1 MRLYP
6 SSMNQRA
13 SCRRSAAALA
23 FVVSL
28 LAVSLSSSHA
38 FAEGASPASAASSLR
53 EAEKAKDEAAAEAEL
68 DKHVANLASDDF
80 ETRKSAVAGIEGVSQ
95 DAVPAITKQLTSL
108 RKTPQ
113 TAGVQSALKAARDAL
128 GKEAN
133 KDKDKDKDK
142 EIDLLDALVKTR
154 SDGQGYR
161 TAITTAALLRALAHI
176 GTTPAVKQLVKVAVD
191 HGGSLRSE
199 VARHVKAL
207 GDKAIPALI
216 ETRKEPSSELRHWS
230 FSQLEAMGKRVPG
243 DAVQTK
249 DNQVLADVLRAF
261 ANVHDMDALPV
272 LLSFVNSDR
281 IQVRGAARDAL
292 RAFGQ
297 DAVWK
302 LREAYSNVTGKAAP
316 EGWKADEIAKELFAA
331 YDRLR
336 LQEVYGLLDE
346 GLAKEKEGKLEEA
359 IAAFDKVLARQ
370 PMIERRGEMVPAYV
384 AYAQSLEET
393 DPPKAL
399 AIFRKALRLWPESS
413 RAPQIEAEINYLEG
427 KELLARGIAD
437 TEPFK
442 RALAL
447 DPGHEKARAE
457 LNRLETNVEERQER
471 FRALAA
477 AGAVVVVALLGIIL
491 FGGRKKG
498 RPRAEPS
505 SSRA

>member
-1 MRLYP
+1 MSLSP
-6 SSMNQRA
+6 SSTNQRV
-13 SCRRSAAALA
+13 SYRRSAAALA
-23 FVVSL
+23 FALSL
-28 LAVSLSSSHA
+28 LTVSLSSSHVFA
-38 FAEGASPASAASSLR
+38 AEGASPASASSSLK

-68 DKHVANLASDDF
+68 DKHVANLASDDL

-95 DAVPAITKQLTSL
+95 DAIPAITKQLTSL

-113 TAGVQSALKAARDAL
+113 TVGVQSALKAARDTL
-128 GKEAN
+128 GKEAT
-133 KDKDKDKDK
+133 KDKDK
-142 EIDLLDALVKTR
+142 EVDLLDALVKTK

-191 HGGSLRSE
+191 HGGSLRPE
-199 VARHVKAL
+199 VARHIKAL

-216 ETRKEPSSELRHWS
+216 ETRKESSSELRHWS

-491 FGGRKKG
+491 FGGRKKKG

-505 SSRA
+505 RA